1 MTKITKITRLPDY
14 VRFSYDVEIEA
25 APQLV
30 INYEVSGSVD
40 KSQGPL
46 LGYLLVETE
55 DWYSTKITFLGKEV
69 NEDEFKVLYDKV
81 FKDTFKEMKSRCEE
95 VLDKSVQ
102 EHLQKDGGN
111 VLALQSQ
118 SRLKGLLQELVYEQD
133 SEVCSLDSP
142 GGKLYSVHTGWPLRH
157 VAGLIQDTD
166 VKCLTFNYTLN
177 KNTGKMEESRTYG
190 ISREDINKLINQ

>member
-1 MTKITKITRLPDY
+1 MTKITKITRRPDY
-14 VRFSYDVEIEA
+14 VRFAYDVEIEA

-81 FKDTFKEMKSRCEE
+81 FKDTFKEMESRCTE

-102 EHLQKDGGN
+102 EHLQEGGGK

-118 SRLKGLLQELVYEQD
+118 SRLKSLLKDLVHGWD
-133 SEVCSLDSP
+133 SELCSLDAP
-142 GGKLYSVHTGWPLRH
+142 DGMLYSVYTGWPLRH

-166 VKCLTFNYTLN
+166 VKALTFNYTFN

-190 ISREDINKLINQ
+190 ISREDINELIN